1 MSTSEN
7 INGVNSQKPKK
18 ETSSEIVK
26 RIRVMSLTEEET
38 RQLPGTCPAWSDNV
52 RTVLFTDMEIQSQ
65 VQKLA
70 KQICRDYQ
78 GRNVICVGLLNGAL
92 VFLADLLRHFTIPY
106 KVDFM
111 VVSSYGSETTSSGSI
126 RLKKDMGLDPKGSDV
141 LIIEDLIDTGNT
153 LQWIQNHLKA
163 KGCASIKICCLLDKK
178 ERRTVPIAVDYVG
191 FECPDEFIVGY
202 GMDYAEDYRCLPFI
216 GVLKSRA
223 FMN

>member
-1 MSTSEN
+1 MSTAEYV
-7 INGVNSQKPKK
+7 NGGKPQPLKK
-18 ETSSEIVK
+18 EGSESAIVK

-38 RQLPGTCPAWSDNV
+38 RQLPGVCPAWSDNL

-65 VQKLA
+65 VKKLA

-111 VVSSYGSETTSSGSI
+111 VVSSYGAETTSFGSI
-126 RLKKDMGLDPKGSDV
+126 RLKKDMGLDPRGADV

-153 LQWIQNHLKA
+153 LQWIQNHLKG
-163 KGCASIKICCLLDKK
+163 KDCASVKICCLLDKK
-178 ERRTVPIAVDYVG
+178 RKENGTDHCRLCWI
-191 FECPDEFIVGY
+191 
-202 GMDYAEDYRCLPFI
+202 
-216 GVLKSRA
+216 
-223 FMN
+223 